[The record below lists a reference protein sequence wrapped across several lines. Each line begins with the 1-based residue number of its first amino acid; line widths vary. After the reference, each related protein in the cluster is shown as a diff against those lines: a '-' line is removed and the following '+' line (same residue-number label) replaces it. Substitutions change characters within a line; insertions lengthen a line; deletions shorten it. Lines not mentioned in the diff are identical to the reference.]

1 MFRDWLRVHPDDRA
15 RYADAK
21 RFAAHESTAT
31 GEAVMDYNLR
41 KQPVIREILDE
52 MFRAHGML

>member
-1 MFRDWLRVHPDDRA
+1 MPTPKLIGRLTV
-15 RYADAK
+15 
-21 RFAAHESTAT
+21 
-31 GEAVMDYNLR
+31 EAVMDYNLR